1 MAQSHESTTS
11 TESHDADAL
20 ADSWPQSESSKDIS
34 VTLDVDQS
42 QLQHDDDH
50 VTTTT
55 SFEEM
60 LERNLEGFGR
70 VMFFQVILIGLAG
83 FFDSQQAFISIYADA
98 IPTWHCTNNGST
110 TCDSKHSDICELHAS
125 EWAWDEIPSKT
136 IISEWGLQCSTA
148 LLRGL
153 PASSHF
159 AGTILGVFVLAS
171 LADSWLGRKKM
182 LLYSC
187 LTMSVTGI
195 MTILSINVWI
205 YSSLRFVTGFC
216 RATIGSS
223 VIILLSEVVGKKWR
237 GRVGN
242 LLFFFFMVGGMFSV
256 MIAFVGQKLKMM
268 QITLS
273 LASFLCAD
281 TAFNLILVYS
291 VEMFP
296 TCVRNFAASMARQAI
311 TFGAV
316 LGALLNSFGRKNPYL
331 SYDYTNP
338 IVHSSHQ
345 LSTSLFFSAARVLAD
360 PLSRVFRK

>member
-1 MAQSHESTTS
+1 MAQSHDVSHESTTT

-50 VTTTT
+50 VTTT

-110 TCDSKHSDICELHAS
+110 TCDSKHSDIC
-125 EWAWDEIPSKT
+125 
-136 IISEWGLQCSTA
+136 
-148 LLRGL
+148 
-153 PASSHF
+153 
-159 AGTILGVFVLAS
+159 
-171 LADSWLGRKKM
+171 
-182 LLYSC
+182 
-187 LTMSVTGI
+187 
-195 MTILSINVWI
+195 
-205 YSSLRFVTGFC
+205 
-216 RATIGSS
+216 
-223 VIILLSEVVGKKWR
+223 
-237 GRVGN
+237 
-242 LLFFFFMVGGMFSV
+242 
-256 MIAFVGQKLKMM
+256 QKLKMM

-273 LASFLCAD
+273 LPSFLCAD

-316 LGALLNSFGRKNPYL
+316 LGALLNSFGMKNPYL
-331 SYDYTNP
+331 SYAVFGLIIICCGFFVLILPETKGISLCDTMDEQEKKEN
-338 IVHSSHQ
+338 IVHS
-345 LSTSLFFSAARVLAD
+345 
-360 PLSRVFRK
+360 

>member
-1 MAQSHESTTS
+1 MAQSHDVSHESTTT

-50 VTTTT
+50 ATTT

-70 VMFFQVILIGLAG
+70 VMFFQ
-83 FFDSQQAFISIYADA
+83 
-98 IPTWHCTNNGST
+98 
-110 TCDSKHSDICELHAS
+110 HSDICKLHAS

-171 LADSWLGRKKM
+171 LADSWLGR
-182 LLYSC
+182 
-187 LTMSVTGI
+187 
-195 MTILSINVWI
+195 
-205 YSSLRFVTGFC
+205 
-216 RATIGSS
+216 
-223 VIILLSEVVGKKWR
+223 
-237 GRVGN
+237 
-242 LLFFFFMVGGMFSV
+242 
-256 MIAFVGQKLKMM
+256 QKLKMM

-331 SYDYTNP
+331 SYGVFGLIIICCGFFVLILPETKGISLCDTMDEQEKKEN
-338 IVHSSHQ
+338 IVHS
-345 LSTSLFFSAARVLAD
+345 
-360 PLSRVFRK
+360 